1 MNEELQPRN
10 SNIPVTLSRTLGIGR
25 VTLLGIGALLGGG
38 IFTLIGHAAGLA
50 GGGLITAIV
59 LGAIISFLN
68 LNAYVSLATTFPQ
81 AGGGYTWVKTGLGNM
96 QGFLGGWFSF
106 MATAVACALYAV
118 SFGIFAKEFFV
129 LLGPIPFVENKEIW
143 KIVFTIGIILIFG
156 LVHRRGV
163 GFSGTA
169 GGLVTISILGILFLY
184 VLFGVKH
191 LFEIPIADIRF
202 NVEPLLP
209 FGIAGVLQAAGLFY
223 IAFEGSEI
231 QAQSGE
237 EAKNPSRTLK
247 IGLFSS
253 WAIISTLYLII
264 SAVMIMATG
273 GGGMPS
279 WNLLGN
285 SGERA
290 IIESAQQFVPFG
302 YLLMI
307 VGGLLAN
314 IAALNATIYASSR
327 VLFAMARD
335 NFIWSKLSKINPVTK
350 TPYLALLVSVLT
362 IVSAAT
368 LLPLKD
374 IASVADILFILLFMQ
389 LNVAYI
395 QLRRQKPEANWY
407 YVVPFGVL
415 LPLIAIVLYIA
426 IGAALFHISPIA
438 IYFTVVWLL
447 LGLVNYFGYTR
458 VVGQKNLEQ
467 EIKYEHATRF
477 QQKSGYRIVIP
488 IEEHKKRID
497 EITRIAFEMARS
509 ENGEI
514 FALHIHE
521 VSPFL
526 PLDVPFD
533 TEENKKILDRIESAA
548 IEKNFNVYTRILAA
562 RSIPETLLDVVQV
575 EDGDL
580 LIMEWDGYVSKKGFI
595 FGKKIDTVLH
605 RAHCD
610 LIVIKLDGP
619 FEHVRK
625 IFVPVP
631 IEDNHNLR
639 FTGRVINALAPALN
653 AEVTVGMVIPEKTTL
668 VGQGRLHSILERH
681 VEELRFKNIHSVNS
695 KLIRSDNIV
704 SAIVNESE
712 KHDAIVL
719 PADRG
724 RITQAIGMGSIPEQV
739 AKRSQKIVFMTKG
752 YRGIV
757 QPFFDYIQ
765 SRF

>member
-1 MNEELQPRN
+1 MAGEIQNTSR
-10 SNIPVTLSRTLGIGR
+10 IPITLSRTLGVGR

-38 IFTLIGHAAGLA
+38 IFTLIGHAAGLS
-50 GGGLITAIV
+50 GGGLVIAIL
-59 LGAIISFLN
+59 LGALISFLN

-81 AGGGYTWVKTGLGNM
+81 AGGGYTWVKTGLGNL
-96 QGFLGGWFSF
+96 QGFLSGWFSF
-106 MATAVACALYAV
+106 MASAVACALYAV
-118 SFGIFAKEFFV
+118 SFGIFAREFFT
-129 LLGPIPFVENKEIW
+129 LIGPIPFVENADIW
-143 KIVFTIGIILIFG
+143 KIIFTVFIIVIFG
-156 LVHRRGV
+156 FVHRRGV

-169 GGLVTISILGILFLY
+169 GGLVTISILSILVLY
-184 VLFGVKH
+184 ILFGVKH
-191 LFEIPIADIRF
+191 LFEIPFEQIRL
-202 NVEPLLP
+202 NTNPLLP

-253 WAIISTLYLII
+253 WAIISGLYLLI
-264 SAVMIMATG
+264 SAIMIAATEG
-273 GGGMPS
+273 VGLPS
-279 WNLLGN
+279 WSLLGE

-290 IIESAQQFVPFG
+290 IIESANQFIPFG
-302 YLLMI
+302 YPLMI
-307 VGGLLAN
+307 IGGLLAN

-335 NFIWSKLSKINPVTK
+335 NFVWSKLSKINPATK
-350 TPYLALLVSVLT
+350 TPYLALLASVIT
-362 IVSAAT
+362 IIAAAIF
-368 LLPLKD
+368 LPLKD

-389 LNVAYI
+389 LNIAYI
-395 QLRRQKPEANWY
+395 QLRRKKPEAEWY

-415 LPLIAIVLYIA
+415 LPISAIILYVALIV
-426 IGAALFHISPIA
+426 ALFHVSPTA
-438 IYFTVVWLL
+438 IYLTIIWLL
-447 LGLVNYFGYTR
+447 LGLVNYLGYVR
-458 VVGQKNLEQ
+458 VAGEKKLEQ

-477 QQKSGYRIVIP
+477 QQKSGYRIVVP
-488 IEEHKKRID
+488 VEENKTGID
-497 EITRIAFEMARS
+497 DITKIAFEMARA

-521 VSPFL
+521 ISQFL
-526 PLDVPFD
+526 PLDIPFD
-533 TEENKKILDRIESAA
+533 AEEKKEVLDRIESAA
-548 IEKNFNVYTRILAA
+548 IQRKFNVYTRIVAA
-562 RSIPETLLDVVQV
+562 RSVPETLLDVVQV

-610 LIVIKLDGP
+610 LIVAKLDGP
-619 FEHVRK
+619 IEHVRK
-625 IFVPVP
+625 ILIPVP
-631 IEDNHNLR
+631 TEDNHNLR
-639 FTGRVINALAPALN
+639 FTGRVINALTPTLN
-653 AEVTVGMVIPEKTTL
+653 AEVTVAMVIPEETKL
-668 VGQGRLHSILERH
+668 LEQLRLQGVLEKH
-681 VEELRFKNIHSVNS
+681 LQELKLKNIRSIDT
-695 KLIRSDNIV
+695 KIMRSDYIV
-704 SAIVNESE
+704 SAIIQESD
-712 KHDAIVL
+712 KYDAIVL

-724 RITQAIGMGSIPEQV
+724 RISKAIGMGTIPEQV
-739 AKRSQKIVFMTKG
+739 AKRSNKIVLMTKG